1 MSNILANS
9 YDSNSYVVLKNVFEP
24 WEIDELI
31 KEYDEYYKLNARDK
45 LDEKAVSVPLTGVV
59 EYHKPIAEIISRK
72 ERLFNSVKAVLG
84 KDCQFI
90 GSETIQV
97 KNDTH
102 GPHRDYC
109 FTHDTL
115 KALICLTGRYE
126 ESEKKSLHQDQFT
139 LQLDGAFMINPGSH
153 HIQGRQSF
161 LNQQRTEWPS
171 EKLSRYEQVTNSVL
185 LGDSRTNGDY
195 YYPNLDA
202 QGRYAGFQHIP
213 FEKGDVILFST
224 RAIHALYPQRNDFMM
239 HFIGLL
245 FVEDFMQGYLKNTSL
260 LDKLKDIFTL
270 NIRNA
275 FLEYSAQPVISS
287 IIYQAIRPHLK
298 NYKKTKNQIKVQKIK
313 KDIFINESNI
323 NLWNPHQCILDRENI
338 RTRFIRGKEDFYFY
352 KNINR
357 LNIGLKNYL
366 QYKKEKNLYK
376 FMIFIA
382 KAKFLNPILLI
393 IDIIKVIGYYLSS
406 ISKKVIQK
414 IVLFKSLILKI
425 LRKLKKFIKKFKNLK

>member
-24 WEIDELI
+24 WEIDELN
-31 KEYDEYYKLNARDK
+31 KEYDNYYKLNGRDK
-45 LDEKAVSVPLTGVV
+45 LDEKAVSIPLTGVV

-72 ERLFNSVKAVLG
+72 ERLFDSVKAVLG
-84 KDCQFI
+84 KDSQFI

-115 KALICLTGRYE
+115 KALICLTGRYA

-171 EKLSRYEQVTNSVL
+171 KKLSRYEKVTNTVL
-185 LGDSRTNGDY
+185 LGDARTDGDY

-260 LDKLKDIFTL
+260 IEKLKDIFSL

-287 IIYQAIRPHLK
+287 IIYQSIRPHLK
-298 NYKKTKNQIKVQKIK
+298 NHKKTKKQIKVQKIK

-323 NLWNPHQCILDRENI
+323 KLWNPHQCILDRENI
-338 RTRFIRGKEDFYFY
+338 RTKFIRGKEDFYFY

-376 FMIFIA
+376 FMIFLA
-382 KAKFLNPILLI
+382 KARIFNPLLFVTFYIKLLRSFLFSNDKEKF
-393 IDIIKVIGYYLSS
+393 IKVIFR
-406 ISKKVIQK
+406 KKP
-414 IVLFKSLILKI
+414 LILK
-425 LRKLKKFIKKFKNLK
+425 KLKKLKNLKKL